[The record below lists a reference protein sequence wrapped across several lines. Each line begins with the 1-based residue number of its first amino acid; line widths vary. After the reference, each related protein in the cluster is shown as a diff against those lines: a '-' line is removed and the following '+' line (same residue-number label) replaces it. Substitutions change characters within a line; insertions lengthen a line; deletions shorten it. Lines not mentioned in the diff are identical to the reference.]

1 MLTMPSTSVFSTV
14 RKSCLDLAKSIAA
27 FLDMFAGNCARCW
40 TVSAS
45 FFSQFIF
52 QRRCVCGSSRCK
64 ARDWWGNKKEFN
76 VGKLYEI
83 LDLGSPGRHPV
94 PLLSF
99 YCYES
104 QRCTKRRKGAKW
116 WKYIIIKKNIGS
128 DENDMVKWSSF
139 FGCRKARIK
148 TLRPITEATL

>member
-1 MLTMPSTSVFSTV
+1 MLSMPSTSVFSTV

-52 QRRCVCGSSRCK
+52 QRRCVCGSRCK

-116 WKYIIIKKNIGS
+116 WKYIIIKN
-128 DENDMVKWSSF
+128 WW
-139 FGCRKARIK
+139 FGARAGYRFLAMAV
-148 TLRPITEATL
+148 TSMFYCFYDYQL